1 MTDSQKKDEVI
12 NVQLDLL
19 ENTYI
24 VNSEVYLLYVK
35 KINYNDDIYKYN
47 YLYVQDYLL
56 KNYILYYNIY
66 FYIQDHLKKNQYYK
80 LKYTNINKETLIIH
94 FTVSFNCIYDK
105 IKLMYQFKPQPYITH
120 IEKNENVNIT
130 TEQKQKYISFID
142 NYVCTKYV
150 YNDKN
155 KTINNK

>member
-66 FYIQDHLKKNQYYK
+66 FYIQDHLKK
-80 LKYTNINKETLIIH
+80 
-94 FTVSFNCIYDK
+94 
-105 IKLMYQFKPQPYITH
+105 KPIL
-120 IEKNENVNIT
+120 
-130 TEQKQKYISFID
+130 
-142 NYVCTKYV
+142 
-150 YNDKN
+150 
-155 KTINNK
+155 